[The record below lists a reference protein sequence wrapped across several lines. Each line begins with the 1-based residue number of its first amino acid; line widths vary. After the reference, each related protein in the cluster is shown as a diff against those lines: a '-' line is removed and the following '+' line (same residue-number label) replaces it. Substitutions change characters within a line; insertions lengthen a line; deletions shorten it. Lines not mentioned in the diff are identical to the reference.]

1 MLWNKGVG
9 QVEFV
14 LSPPDIVRSISQL
27 WLLKSWMRLRG
38 SRQLPPWD
46 GLTDD
51 ELAGMSD
58 NLAFADV
65 LNQDDTVRF
74 LIRFAGV
81 RIAEFVGVGCD
92 GQGRFLDEALPAAYR
107 DAALSTYRET
117 VAAREPVYTI
127 ADVRDRAGRIVHF
140 ERLLL
145 PFGRDGTAVDRI
157 LASIEAVS
165 PEGGFDS
172 RHLVTAPSAPPAFA
186 FCAIIDTRAPVAGSP
201 AAAGR

>member
-46 GLTDD
+46 GLTGD

-107 DAALSTYRET
+107 DAALSTYREA

-165 PEGGFDS
+165 PEGGFDG

>member
-1 MLWNKGVG
+1 VG

-165 PEGGFDS
+165 PEGGFDG